1 MAPGEFFINVS
12 MGVPSD
18 YRTYKYIMS
27 ENRTSGYL
35 AIHGGHGGK
44 DAALAERPGLVAGW
58 REREP
63 IETNNR
69 MLRNLLDPPA
79 AARQA
84 SAPRDAAAGH
94 QGKRRACPPAFGTGA

>member
-1 MAPGEFFINVS
+1 MKLNSLLTEPMLS
-12 MGVPSD
+12 P
-18 YRTYKYIMS
+18 Y
-27 ENRTSGYL
+27 
-35 AIHGGHGGK
+35 
-44 DAALAERPGLVAGW
+44 ERPGLVAGC
-58 REREP
+58 REREQ
-63 IETNNR
+63 IKTNDR